1 MHKSNR
7 QILSK
12 LIVFVKPMLPVMVIA
27 IAMGTIGFLA
37 AILIPVLG
45 AQGVVHIMEGRTLR
59 TIVIAMA
66 ACAVLRGV
74 LRYAEQACN
83 HYIAFRLLA
92 HIRDLVFGKL
102 RALSCAKLEG
112 RDKGNFISLIT
123 SDVELLEVFYAH
135 TISPVCIALLVSAI
149 CVAWQASMHGVLAFI
164 ALAGYATVGIGIPFW
179 LSKTSAK
186 AGKAFREQAGAQ
198 NAMVLE
204 SVRGMKELLWFQAAN
219 RRKEQILQSTKE
231 LASKE
236 KKIKQGMAKGVS
248 ATNVCVIAFTVL
260 TLLASMALARQGMVV
275 SDVVLMAPMLM
286 ISSFGP
292 VIALSNLGTGLAQTL
307 GAGERL
313 LDLLEEE
320 AAMEEVEDGADAAF
334 GSIAVENVYFAY
346 GKERVLQNFSTQIP
360 KNRILGIQGKSG
372 CGKSTLLKLLM
383 RMWDVDEGR
392 ILIDEKSIQGINT
405 RSLRRHESYV
415 AQETVLFHDSIAR
428 NLRIA
433 KADASDEELVAACK
447 KASIHDFI
455 MSLPQGYDTPVAELG
470 SSVSGGERQRLGLAR
485 AFLHDGDVLL
495 LDEPTSNLD
504 SLNEGAILKA
514 VDENKAGKTIVLVS
528 HRTSSLQ
535 FADTILKMEK
545 T

>member
-1 MHKSNR
+1 
-7 QILSK
+7 
-12 LIVFVKPMLPVMVIA
+12 
-27 IAMGTIGFLA
+27 
-37 AILIPVLG
+37 
-45 AQGVVHIMEGRTLR
+45 
-59 TIVIAMA
+59 
-66 ACAVLRGV
+66 
-74 LRYAEQACN
+74 
-83 HYIAFRLLA
+83 
-92 HIRDLVFGKL
+92 
-102 RALSCAKLEG
+102 
-112 RDKGNFISLIT
+112 
-123 SDVELLEVFYAH
+123 
-135 TISPVCIALLVSAI
+135 
-149 CVAWQASMHGVLAFI
+149 
-164 ALAGYATVGIGIPFW
+164 
-179 LSKTSAK
+179 
-186 AGKAFREQAGAQ
+186 
-198 NAMVLE
+198 
-204 SVRGMKELLWFQAAN
+204 
-219 RRKEQILQSTKE
+219 
-231 LASKE
+231 
-236 KKIKQGMAKGVS
+236 
-248 ATNVCVIAFTVL
+248 
-260 TLLASMALARQGMVV
+260 
-275 SDVVLMAPMLM
+275 
-286 ISSFGP
+286 
-292 VIALSNLGTGLAQTL
+292 
-307 GAGERL
+307 
-313 LDLLEEE
+313 
-320 AAMEEVEDGADAAF
+320 MEEVEDGADAAF
-334 GSIAVENVYFAY
+334 GSIAVENVDFAY

-405 RSLRRHESYV
+405 RSLRRHESYG

>member
-112 RDKGNFISLIT
+112 RDKGNLISLIT

-135 TISPVCIALLVSAI
+135 TISPVC
-149 CVAWQASMHGVLAFI
+149 
-164 ALAGYATVGIGIPFW
+164 
-179 LSKTSAK
+179 
-186 AGKAFREQAGAQ
+186 
-198 NAMVLE
+198 MVLE

-219 RRKEQILQSTKE
+219 HRKEQILQSTKE

-260 TLLASMALARQGMVV
+260 TLLASMALARQGMVA

-334 GSIAVENVYFAY
+334 GSIAVENVDFAY

-415 AQETVLFHDSIAR
+415 TQETMLFHDSIAR

-528 HRTSSLQ
+528 HRASSLQ

-545 T
+545 A